1 MQRIVS
7 IESCRFFFKTKYNF
21 TEKLLMNSHI
31 SISMRILGN
40 TGMELHDAEEAVRM
54 RKILAGDIRKE
65 STNQGG
71 QLLDFYRYSE
81 SYAGPKSNL
90 HSHTEISSMASLTP
104 KSSMWCYFFEYFLL
118 TNF

>member
-1 MQRIVS
+1 
-7 IESCRFFFKTKYNF
+7 
-21 TEKLLMNSHI
+21 MNSHI

-81 SYAGPKSNL
+81 SSAGPKPNL
-90 HSHTEISSMASLTP
+90 HSHTEISSMVSLTP